1 VEGLLL
7 NVVYVGGVERYPRL
21 SQKKLEAMLYHIFEY
36 LNNEYDLPGAGLFQ
50 YISFRAGLAVV
61 LSLIISIL
69 FGGHIINWLRRA
81 QIGETVR
88 DLGLAGQNQKAGT
101 PTMGGVIII
110 LATLIPCLLLA
121 RLDNIYILLMLFSV
135 IWLSMIG
142 FADDYIKVF
151 KKDKEGLKG
160 IFKVAG
166 QVGLGLIVGV
176 TMLVSDEISV
186 RMDPKVAAE
195 KGYEVVSSVYKK
207 SPTGD
212 YIEAVNVKAATTN
225 LPFYKNNELDYSV
238 FVGFLGDK
246 AQDFV
251 WIVFVIMAVL
261 VITAVSNGANLTDGL
276 DGLATGVSGIV
287 IAALGV
293 LAYVSGNIKGA
304 EYLNI
309 LYIPQS
315 GELVVFTA
323 CLLGGCIGF
332 LWHNVFPA
340 RVFMGDTG
348 SLMLGGIIAALAIV
362 IRKELLIPVLCGVF
376 LIENLSVILQVWYFK
391 RTKKKYGEGRRL
403 FKMAPLHHHYQKN
416 GMHEVT
422 IAVRFWIVQILLAV
436 VTLITLKIR

>member
-1 VEGLLL
+1 
-7 NVVYVGGVERYPRL
+7 
-21 SQKKLEAMLYHIFEY
+21 MLYHLFEY
-36 LNNEYDLPGAGLFQ
+36 LNKQYDLPGAGLFH

-61 LSLIISIL
+61 LSLIISIV
-69 FGGHIINWLRRA
+69 FGGRIINYLRKL

-88 DLGLAGQNQKAGT
+88 DLGLAGQTQKAGT

-110 LATLIPCLLLA
+110 LATVIPCLLLA
-121 RLDNIYILLMLFSV
+121 RLDNIYIIMMLFSI
-135 IWLSMIG
+135 IWLSSIG

-151 KKDKEGLKG
+151 KKDKQGLKG
-160 IFKVAG
+160 IFKIAG
-166 QVGLGLIVGV
+166 QVGLGLIVGI
-176 TMLVSDEISV
+176 TMMLNDEVVV
-186 RMDPKVAAE
+186 RMSPAAAE
-195 KGYEVVSSVYKK
+195 ANGYEVVSSIYKQNAK
-207 SPTGD
+207 GNFVES
-212 YIEAVNVKAATTN
+212 VNVKAPITN
-225 LPFYKNNELDYSV
+225 LPFIKNNELDYSRILW
-238 FVGFLGDK
+238 FMGDHAK
-246 AQDFV
+246 DFV
-251 WIVFVIMAVL
+251 WLIFVVMVVL
-261 VITAVSNGANLTDGL
+261 IITAVSNGANLTDGL

-287 IAALGV
+287 IAVLGI

-315 GELVVFTA
+315 GELVIFTA

-376 LIENLSVILQVWYFK
+376 LVENVSVMAQVWYFK
-391 RTKKKYGEGRRL
+391 YTKKKYGEGRRIL
-403 FKMAPLHHHYQKN
+403 KMAPLHHHYQKG

-436 VTLITLKIR
+436 ITLITLKVR